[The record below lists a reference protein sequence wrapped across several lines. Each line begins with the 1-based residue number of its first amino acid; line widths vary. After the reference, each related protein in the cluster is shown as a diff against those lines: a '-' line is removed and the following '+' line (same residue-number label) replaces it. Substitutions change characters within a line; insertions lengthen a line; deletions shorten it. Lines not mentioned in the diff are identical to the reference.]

1 MSKLFENEIKNMQR
15 LINFG
20 NVNES
25 KDNNANKGVVEY
37 HAVGADGKT
46 YGIIKECSKYY
57 IKVAPKKDTEVL
69 VEDYDYIGGFNN
81 KKENEFLT
89 YSNAAKQF
97 DFKMQSL
104 NEAYSKHDTV
114 ERFPAT
120 KPAEWQINET
130 KEMRDEI
137 NRYNQI
143 VNNVSNI
150 LNENKGGDQFTD
162 SAKYEGDKDKKTE
175 KKDPKSA
182 GYPFDK
188 KNGKSDNGE
197 DPYKEKPGKTE
208 DMEEFGLAGATG
220 KPTGKKPVKFEKNR
234 KRNVKLTEEQ
244 VLAWSKSKDFMDK
257 TRGTHIGSSYPY
269 RDEAD
274 DGGLNAS
281 AHTEPLREH
290 DIAVHNTDSQ
300 NSPTPGNGPKGKSYP
315 YTNKKQKIYEVDV
328 DVDDEYYHGDDE
340 DSDYAGHEPTAD
352 ELEDIDTSFLD
363 DYDDDG
369 YYPYE
374 SRRRSGRPMN
384 ESYDDID
391 DDKDVT
397 NGEINSPDEEWF
409 GEDEEDT
416 DDFDCEPT
424 ADDLKCINTDLP
436 IYNSIYDVDDE
447 DNFPYDDDYFPYE
460 SRRRSGRPVNEM
472 VLNDFGK
479 HPAYQK
485 KVMTLPPNVE
495 IDKFGRD
502 WNDKSAKGDRPYGTK
517 IGSSYPYT
525 EKLVDKITDI
535 VMNEMYSKKKI

>member
-150 LNENKGGDQFTD
+150 LNENKGGDPFTD

-188 KNGKSDNGE
+188 KNGKSDNGG

-208 DMEEFGLAGATG
+208 DLEGCGLACATG
-220 KPTGKKPVKFEKNR
+220 KSTGKKPVKFGENR
-234 KRNVKLTEEQ
+234 KRNVRLTEEQ

-269 RDEAD
+269 RDEVD
-274 DGGLNAS
+274 DGGLNDK

-300 NSPTPGNGPKGKSYP
+300 DSPTPGNGPKGKSYP
-315 YTNKKQKIYEVDV
+315 YTNKKEKIYEVDV
-328 DVDDEYYHGDDE
+328 DVDDEEDVTDDEINSPDDIWYNDDE
-340 DSDYAGHEPTAD
+340 DNFP
-352 ELEDIDTSFLD
+352 
-363 DYDDDG
+363 YDDD

-374 SRRRSGRPMN
+374 SRRRSGRPM
-384 ESYDDID
+384 
-391 DDKDVT
+391 
-397 NGEINSPDEEWF
+397 
-409 GEDEEDT
+409 
-416 DDFDCEPT
+416 
-424 ADDLKCINTDLP
+424 
-436 IYNSIYDVDDE
+436 
-447 DNFPYDDDYFPYE
+447 
-460 SRRRSGRPVNEM
+460 NEM

-495 IDKFGRD
+495 IDRFGRD